1 MNLKCCAILV
11 IEDDAAINDVVCS
24 TLKGEGY
31 ECVSAYSGTEARLLL
46 QAEPS
51 TYSFD
56 LVICDLMLPGMPG
69 EEVVAF
75 IRAQSNVP
83 ILVIS
88 AKAEVV
94 DRVSLLR
101 QGVDDY
107 LVKPFDLD
115 ELVAR
120 VEALL
125 RRSALVNNAAKGTE
139 SYAIENATE
148 GVANHAASNATKSA
162 TNCADETATSY
173 TANNATEN
181 TVNHTAKDT
190 KKSTSIN
197 TLRNPS
203 ENAAE
208 SITNNAIENAAESAI
223 TFGEWTLDENQ
234 RRFEVRGIP
243 IRLTRTEFD
252 IVMALMRHPRKVFT
266 KRELYE
272 AAWRKE
278 SFVEEKAI
286 STHISNIR
294 TKLKATGTDSYI
306 ETVWGIGFKLADSI

>member
-56 LVICDLMLPGMPG
+56 LVICDLMLPGMSG

-272 AAWRKE
+272 AAWREE